1 MTFFFINPNLSG
13 GMFFLWC
20 TSYILTDHL
29 NKVIR
34 KLKNVLKSNIIKN
47 DIKFKTQNKKPWKPW
62 YRNMKKQNTERQ
74 KPGFPKEYVENADL
88 YKLVRTYSRNLRQR
102 LILARKDTF
111 YEKRA
116 PKISPPSPS
125 PYSVSFLSVLHQ
137 NKALH
142 NFCKR
147 MECLIVEHNMSL
159 EYAPPVLNK
168 IMTRRK

>member
-1 MTFFFINPNLSG
+1 
-13 GMFFLWC
+13 
-20 TSYILTDHL
+20 
-29 NKVIR
+29 
-34 KLKNVLKSNIIKN
+34 
-47 DIKFKTQNKKPWKPW
+47 
-62 YRNMKKQNTERQ
+62 MKKQNTERQ

-116 PKISPPSPS
+116 PKISPPSPP

-147 MECLIVEHNMSL
+147 MKCLIVEHNMSL